1 MYQGRQKQMKCRVTM
16 AQLDCDDSGL

>member
-1 MYQGRQKQMKCRVTM
+1 M